1 MAATQT
7 YSNAT
12 SLPIDMSS
20 KSRLAPSPAAYR
32 HISLSPPEVAESIT
46 TSGGSSAVPSFSN
59 SATSSN
65 YDDNSSHGGTSSIDL
80 MELLNDRLTGSFDPI
95 PLDRGLA
102 TQAQT

>member
-7 YSNAT
+7 YSNAP

-46 TSGGSSAVPSFSN
+46 TSGGRSTVPSFSV

-65 YDDNSSHGGTSSIDL
+65 YDDASSNGGASSIDL
-80 MELLNDRLTGSFDPI
+80 MELLNDRLTGSIDPV